1 MRTRA
6 ITNIDT
12 ALRIYYEKD
21 ELDNKD
27 ICELFG
33 GLSESKAISMKKEVL
48 KEMAARGIPRF
59 RKHTVNTDVAYE
71 LWGINVER
79 LEKNRAKLIKLGIAQ
94 SNTCGAE
101 TCKD

>member
-6 ITNIDT
+6 ITDIDT

-27 ICELFG
+27 ICELFK

-48 KEMAARGIPRF
+48 EEMTKRKIPQF

-71 LWGINVER
+71 MWGINIER
-79 LEKNRAKLIKLGIAQ
+79 LERSRAKLIKLGLAQ
-94 SNTCGAE
+94 T
-101 TCKD
+101 TT

>member
-27 ICELFG
+27 IKELFNG
-33 GLSESKAISMKKEVL
+33 ISDSKAISMKKEVL
-48 KEMAARGIPRF
+48 KAHWNLRF
-59 RKHTVNTDVAYE
+59 
-71 LWGINVER
+71 
-79 LEKNRAKLIKLGIAQ
+79 
-94 SNTCGAE
+94 
-101 TCKD
+101 

>member
-27 ICELFG
+27 IKELFN
-33 GLSESKAISMKKEVL
+33 GLSDSKAISMKKEVL
-48 KEMAARGIPRF
+48 KEMAAQNIPQF
-59 RKHTVNTDVAYE
+59 RKHTVNTDVAYK

-79 LEKNRAKLIKLGIAQ
+79 LERNRAKLIKLGLAQ
-94 SNTCGAE
+94 SNT
-101 TCKD
+101 

>member
-1 MRTRA
+1 MRTKA

-27 ICELFG
+27 IKELFN
-33 GLSESKAISMKKEVL
+33 GLSDSKAISMKKEVL
-48 KEMAARGIPRF
+48 AEMTKRNIPQF

-71 LWGINVER
+71 LWGINIER
-79 LEKNRAKLIKLGIAQ
+79 LERNRAKLIKLGLAQ
-94 SNTCGAE
+94 SNT
-101 TCKD
+101 

>member
-27 ICELFG
+27 IKELFNG
-33 GLSESKAISMKKEVL
+33 ISDSKAISMKKEVL
-48 KEMAARGIPRF
+48 KEMAARNVPQF

-71 LWGINVER
+71 LWGINIER
-79 LEKNRAKLIKLGIAQ
+79 LECSRAKLIELGLAQ
-94 SNTCGAE
+94 SNDSS
-101 TCKD
+101 K

>member
-6 ITNIDT
+6 ITDIDT

-27 ICELFG
+27 ICQLFK

-48 KEMAARGIPRF
+48 EEMAKRKIPQF

-71 LWGINVER
+71 LWGINIDR
-79 LEKNRAKLIKLGIAQ
+79 LERSRAKLIELGLTQ
-94 SNTCGAE
+94 SNDDS
-101 TCKD
+101 K

>member
-27 ICELFG
+27 IKELFN
-33 GLSESKAISMKKEVL
+33 GLSDSKAVAMKKEVL
-48 KEMAARGIPRF
+48 KEMAERKIPQF

-71 LWGINVER
+71 LWGIDIER
-79 LEKNRAKLIKLGIAQ
+79 LEKGRAKLIKLGLAQ
-94 SNTCGAE
+94 SNT
-101 TCKD
+101 

>member
-27 ICELFG
+27 IKELFN
-33 GLSESKAISMKKEVL
+33 GLSDSKAISMKKEVL
-48 KEMAARGIPRF
+48 KEMAERKIPQF
-59 RKHTVNTDVAYE
+59 RRHTVNTDVAYE
-71 LWGINVER
+71 LWGIDIAR
-79 LEKNRAKLIKLGIAQ
+79 LERNRAKLIKLGLAQ
-94 SNTCGAE
+94 SNT
-101 TCKD
+101 

>member
-27 ICELFG
+27 IKELFN
-33 GLSESKAISMKKEVL
+33 GLSDSKAVAMKKEVL
-48 KEMAARGIPRF
+48 KEMAERKIPQF

-71 LWGINVER
+71 LWGINIER
-79 LEKNRAKLIKLGIAQ
+79 LEKNRAKLIKLGLAQ
-94 SNTCGAE
+94 SNT
-101 TCKD
+101 